1 MARAYPNYGDEA
13 TLDLSDFGADSTV
26 SLRQGE
32 EVQIG
37 EFTVPPQ
44 QVYRWGYGIAEHEAT
59 IGEIEAS
66 IVDGSGNV
74 IPGQLRIVQE
84 DANGDT
90 RRVPKKYSSTKLD
103 REAQTITEQSQY
115 PWVGQNSKLKLL
127 FVAKNSGETF
137 DPTNAG
143 AELFVSTTVSRPE
156 KV

>member
-13 TLDLSDFGADSTV
+13 TLSLSDFGADSTV
-26 SLRQGE
+26 DLRQGQ

-37 EFTVPPQ
+37 EFEVPPQ
-44 QVYRWGYGIAEHEAT
+44 QVYRWGYGIADDEAT

-74 IPGQLRIVQE
+74 IPGQLRVVQE

-103 REAQTITEQSQY
+103 RGAQSIVEQAQY

-127 FVAKNSGETF
+127 FVAEDSAQTF
-137 DPTNAG
+137 DPTHAN
-143 AELFVSTTVSRPE
+143 AELFVSTTVTRPE
-156 KV
+156 NV

>member
-1 MARAYPNYGDEA
+1 MARAYPNLGDEA
-13 TLDLSDFGADSTV
+13 TLDLADFGADSTV

-37 EFTVPPQ
+37 EYVVPPQ

-84 DANGDT
+84 DANGDM
-90 RRVPKKYSSTKLD
+90 RRVPKKFASTKVD
-103 REAQTITEQSQY
+103 AEPQAVTEQAQY
-115 PWVGQNSKLKLL
+115 PWVGQNSTLKLL
-127 FVAKNSGETF
+127 FVARESGQTF
-137 DPTNAG
+137 DPTHANAK
-143 AELFVSTTVSRPE
+143 LFVSTTVSRPE